1 MKQSQ
6 LFTRTIKE
14 TPKDE
19 QSINSRFLIR
29 AGFVDK
35 LMAGVYS
42 YLPFGLKVLKKI
54 ENIIR
59 EEMNKIGGQ
68 EVLLSALHPKENWQ
82 RTGRWQY
89 PEMFK
94 MKSRAGK
101 DFSLGWTHEEIIT
114 PLVRKFVKSHKD
126 LPLAIYQI
134 QDKFRDELRAKSG
147 LLRGVEFIMK
157 DLYSFHED
165 EKDLDK
171 YYEKVKKS
179 YFQIFKRC
187 DLEKQ
192 TFLTLASGGT
202 FSKYSH
208 EFQTITPYGEDEIY
222 ICSKCRAAVNKEI
235 IREHPFCPQC
245 RSKKLEPRKAIE
257 VGNIFKLQD
266 KYAKIFGFNLKDKEG
281 KEKNILMGCY
291 GIGLPRLMGAIV
303 EVHHDEKGIR
313 WPKEVSPFQVHLI
326 QLAELRPSRSEPS
339 DSWAKGEK
347 KTKFSA
353 TASANAS
360 VIEDTSKV
368 KKTAERI
375 YQYLQKSEIEVLY
388 DDRQDKTPGEK
399 FADADLIGIPIRIVI
414 SERTLRKNSVEVKER
429 NKKELKIVKL
439 KNLLKIAEIPFHLPP
454 KSVSSRSAIENW

>member
-6 LFTRTIKE
+6 VFTKTSRE
-14 TPKDE
+14 APKDE
-19 QSINSRFLIR
+19 KSINAQLLIR

-42 YLPFGLKVLKKI
+42 YLPFGLRVLRKI
-54 ENIIR
+54 EKIIR

-68 EVLLSALHPKENWQ
+68 EALFPALHPKENWQ
-82 RTGRWQY
+82 KTGRWPY

-94 MKSRAGK
+94 IKSRGGK

-114 PLVRKFVKSHKD
+114 PLARKFVKSYKD
-126 LPLAIYQI
+126 LPLAVYQI

-157 DLYSFHED
+157 DLYSFHKD

-179 YFQIFKRC
+179 YFQILKRC
-187 DLEKQ
+187 DLEKE

-222 ICSKCRAAVNKEI
+222 LCTKCRLAVNREI
-235 IREHPFCPQC
+235 IREHPFCPKC
-245 RSKKLEPRKAIE
+245 RSKKLEPHKAIE

-266 KYAKIFGFNLKDKEG
+266 RYSRAFDFNLKDWQG

-303 EVHHDEKGIR
+303 EIHHDEKGIC

-326 QLAELRPSRSEPS
+326 QIEN
-339 DSWAKGEK
+339 
-347 KTKFSA
+347 TK
-353 TASANAS
+353 
-360 VIEDTSKV
+360 KV
-368 KKTAERI
+368 KKTAERLYRNLSAFAPQKKSFGGSI
-375 YQYLQKSEIEVLY
+375 VAFGVGGQKSGSEVLY
-388 DDRQDKTPGEK
+388 DDRENKTPGEK
-399 FADADLIGIPIRIVI
+399 FADADLIGIPIRIVV
-414 SERTLRKNSVEVKER
+414 SERTLKQDRVEFKKRNEKEVKLIKTR
-429 NKKELKIVKL
+429 
-439 KNLLKIAEIPFHLPP
+439 LLNSYIS
-454 KSVSSRSAIENW
+454 KS

>member
-1 MKQSQ
+1 MRQSQ
-6 LFTRTIKE
+6 IFTKTSTE
-14 TPKDE
+14 APKDE
-19 QSINSRFLIR
+19 RSINAQLLIR

-42 YLPFGLKVLKKI
+42 YLPFGLRVLKKI

-68 EVLLSALHPKENWQ
+68 EALFPALHPKENWQ

-94 MKSRAGK
+94 IKSRAGK
-101 DFSLGWTHEEIIT
+101 DFSLGWTHEEVIT
-114 PLVRKFVKSHKD
+114 PLVRKFVKSYKD
-126 LPLAIYQI
+126 LPLAVYQI

-157 DLYSFHED
+157 DLYSFHKD
-165 EKDLDK
+165 EKDLDR

-179 YFQIFKRC
+179 YFQILKRC

-208 EFQTITPYGEDEIY
+208 EFQAITPYGEDEIY
-222 ICSKCRAAVNKEI
+222 VCTKCRVAVNREI

-245 RSKKLEPRKAIE
+245 HSKNLELRRAIE
-257 VGNIFKLQD
+257 MGNIFKLQD
-266 KYAKIFGFNLKDKEG
+266 KYTKAFDFRLRDKQG
-281 KEKNILMGCY
+281 KEKSILMGCY
-291 GIGLPRLMGAIV
+291 GIGLSRLMGAIV

-326 QLAELRPSRSEPS
+326 QLAELRSSSQRRDGRRNLFQRASR
-339 DSWAKGEK
+339 
-347 KTKFSA
+347 
-353 TASANAS
+353 ASANAS
-360 VIEDTSKV
+360 TIGDTSKI
-368 KKTAERI
+368 KKAAEKI
-375 YQYLQKSEIEVLY
+375 YQYLQKSGIEVLY
-388 DDRQDKTPGEK
+388 DDREDKRPGEK
-399 FADADLIGIPIRIVI
+399 FADADLIGIPIRIVV
-414 SERTLRKNSVEVKER
+414 SERTLKR
-429 NKKELKIVKL
+429 NLVELKRRGGREIKL
-439 KNLLKIAEIPFHLPP
+439 IKTKLLNSHISKF
-454 KSVSSRSAIENW
+454 

>member
-1 MKQSQ
+1 MRQSQ

-19 QSINSRFLIR
+19 QSINSRLLIR

-35 LMAGVYS
+35 LMTGVYS
-42 YLPFGLKVLKKI
+42 YLPFGLRVLKKI

-59 EEMNKIGGQ
+59 EEMNEIGGQ
-68 EVLLSALHPKENWQ
+68 EVLLPTLHPKENWLK
-82 RTGRWQY
+82 TNRWQT

-94 MKSRAGK
+94 LKSRAGK
-101 DFSLGWTHEEIIT
+101 AFSLGWTHEEVIT
-114 PLVRKFVKSHKD
+114 PLVRRFIKSHKD

-147 LLRGVEFIMK
+147 LLRGIEFIMK

-245 RSKKLEPRKAIE
+245 RTKKLEPRKAIE

-266 KYAKIFGFNLKDKEG
+266 KYTKAFGFNLKDKQG

-326 QLAELRPSRSEPS
+326 QLAELRSSSQRRDGRRNLLRRSSR
-339 DSWAKGEK
+339 
-347 KTKFSA
+347 
-353 TASANAS
+353 ASA
-360 VIEDTSKV
+360 IEDTAKV
-368 KKTAERI
+368 KKTTERI
-375 YQYLQKSEIEVLY
+375 YRYLQKSEIEVLY

-399 FADADLIGIPIRIVI
+399 FADADLIGIPIRIVV
-414 SERTLRKNSVEVKER
+414 SERTLKKDSVEIKRR
-429 NKKELKIVKL
+429 NKKETKL
-439 KNLLKIAEIPFHLPP
+439 VKIARLPQ
-454 KSVSSRSAIENW
+454 SLYVE

>member
-6 LFTRTIKE
+6 LFTRAIKE

-19 QSINSRFLIR
+19 QSINSRLLIR

-42 YLPFGLKVLKKI
+42 YLPLGLRVLKKI

-68 EVLLSALHPKENWQ
+68 EVLLPALHPKENWQ
-82 RTGRWQY
+82 KTGRWQY

-94 MKSRAGK
+94 LKSRAGK
-101 DFSLGWTHEEIIT
+101 DFSLGWTHEEIIA

-126 LPLAIYQI
+126 LPLAVYQI

-208 EFQTITPYGEDEIY
+208 EFQAVTPYGEDEIY
-222 ICSKCRAAVNKEI
+222 ICFKCQAAVNGEI
-235 IREHPFCPQC
+235 IRQHPFCPQC

-266 KYAKIFGFNLKDKEG
+266 KYTKVFGFNLKDRQG

-291 GIGLPRLMGAIV
+291 GLGLSRLMGVIV

-313 WPKEVSPFQVHLI
+313 WPKEVSPFRVHLI
-326 QLAELRPSRSEPS
+326 QIG
-339 DSWAKGEK
+339 DM
-347 KTKFSA
+347 
-353 TASANAS
+353 
-360 VIEDTSKV
+360 SKI
-368 KKTAERI
+368 KKTAEKI

-388 DDRQDKTPGEK
+388 DDREDKTPGEK
-399 FADADLIGIPIRIVI
+399 FADADLMGISLRIVVSIRTLKQNSAEIKRRGEKGIKLIKI
-414 SERTLRKNSVEVKER
+414 SELSKF
-429 NKKELKIVKL
+429 L
-439 KNLLKIAEIPFHLPP
+439 KNYVLK
-454 KSVSSRSAIENW
+454 